1 MLPQKTLLLPV
12 PQYLEPLTTLL
23 HLPSQLQENLLDKW
37 KRIDLGN
44 PRLLQ
49 DPLLPHLRRPENKLD
64 LLITLLDEH
73 LPYHLKPDQVSPVP

>member
-12 PQYLEPLTTLL
+12 LQYLELLTTLR
-23 HLPSQLQENLLDKW
+23 HLPSQLQENFDKW

-49 DPLLPHLRRPENKLD
+49 DPLLPHLRRPENTLD
-64 LLITLLDEH
+64 LLIILLDEH